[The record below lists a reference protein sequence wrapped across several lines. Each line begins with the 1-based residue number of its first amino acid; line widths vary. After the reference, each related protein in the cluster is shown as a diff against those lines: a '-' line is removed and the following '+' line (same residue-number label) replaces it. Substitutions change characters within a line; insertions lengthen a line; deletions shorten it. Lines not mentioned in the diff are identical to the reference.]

1 MDTQNRHACPQD
13 EGFRILKSRRAVGK
27 IVFTLSDDAATVPPT
42 MVDAEA
48 TVPPAPAEAAA
59 ATTTE

>member
-27 IVFTLSDDAATVPPT
+27 IVFTLSDDAATVPVT
-42 MVDAEA
+42 MAEA
-48 TVPPAPAEAAA
+48 TVPPVPPAEAAA